1 MSTGLAVMLAILSG
15 FAVGAC
21 GVWAAMS
28 RLLQRSRDEVKR
40 LSGELKERSDE
51 LHACNVDL
59 AAAAADQQSQQE
71 LADRFTGIAAQITES
86 NRAAFLAEF
95 KQLTSDHTESAER
108 QVKLLLDPVHQ
119 DLRRLSRYV
128 NDAEGARE
136 NLAKETQQLR
146 NVLGDSRMRGSWGE
160 QELRRVIELAGL
172 GERVSYVQQ
181 TTIGT
186 ESKGRPD
193 VIVHLP
199 EDLDIVI
206 DAKAP
211 LEAYRRAVETED
223 EEQQRQHLSQHA
235 EALRNHAKTLGR
247 RNYTGEL
254 PNAPEFVVMYVP
266 TDSMLDAAI
275 EADTSIWEE
284 AWHKNRVLITSPG
297 LLIAVLSS
305 VAFAWKR
312 QEMEQNARRI
322 AELGERLYGRLRKH
336 ASQLGSIGANLNKAV
351 ESYNESIGSLESRVL
366 VTARDLRELNAAD
379 AGPEPEPLQPVTV
392 AVRPIVKAELHEQS
406 YPNNG

>member
-1 MSTGLAVMLAILSG
+1 MSTGLAVVLGLLAGLAIG
-15 FAVGAC
+15 TYGAW
-21 GVWAAMS
+21 VAMAR
-28 RLLQRSRDEVKR
+28 RLGDSKGEVER
-40 LSGELKERSDE
+40 LRGELNER
-51 LHACNVDL
+51 NVQL
-59 AAAAADQQSQQE
+59 AEAAAAQQSQQE
-71 LADRFTGIAAQITES
+71 LAEQFKGIAAQITES
-86 NRAAFLAEF
+86 SRAAFLAEF
-95 KQLTSDHTESAER
+95 KQLTSDHTEIAER
-108 QVKLLLDPVHQ
+108 QVKQLLNPVHA
-119 DLRRLSRYV
+119 DLQKLGRYV
-128 NDAEGARE
+128 NRAEDARE

-146 NVLGDSRMRGSWGE
+146 SVLGDSRMRGSWGE

-172 GERVSYVQQ
+172 QERVSFVQQ

-211 LEAYRRAVETED
+211 LDAYRRAIDTED
-223 EEQQRQHLSQHA
+223 EDEQQSHLNQHA
-235 EALRNHAKTLGR
+235 EALRHHAKQLSK
-247 RNYTGEL
+247 RNYAGQL

-275 EADTSIWEE
+275 KANSGIWEE
-284 AWHKNRVLITSPG
+284 AWHKHRVLITSPG
-297 LLIAVLSS
+297 LLIAVLNS

-322 AELGERLYGRLRKH
+322 AELGERLYERLRKH
-336 ASQLGSIGANLNKAV
+336 ASQLGSIGVNLNKAV

-379 AGPEPEPLQPVTV
+379 AGPEPKPLRPVTA
-392 AVRPIVKAELHEQS
+392 AVRPIVKAELHEQRD
-406 YPNNG
+406 PDDG